1 MATKEELRAK
11 LDELNAEQ
19 PPADAKKEEN
29 EEAGVLNT
37 EDDEQPGRTA
47 PSTTATAAEN
57 PRPLKA

>member
-1 MATKEELRAK
+1 VPAVVVPVAALE
-11 LDELNAEQ
+11 
-19 PPADAKKEEN
+19 ADAKKEEN